1 MHEFYCINQI
11 QKNRLKIKDELG
23 WEEKEEIYRIAKK
36 EKLRKGKYKVIN
48 WNPYNEDLKKGEDL
62 TIWFTEDGIENGMR
76 KNQKQRKTKEIFR

>member
-1 MHEFYCINQI
+1 M
-11 QKNRLKIKDELG
+11 
-23 WEEKEEIYRIAKK
+23 
-36 EKLRKGKYKVIN
+36 IN